1 MNIRNKSHTLVSI
14 IIINFN
20 NKKFLDRSV
29 KSVLNQSY
37 PYKEIIIVDDNSND
51 GSIEFLKKYKKKCK
65 IIINKKKT
73 LFGSYNQ
80 INCISKAIKIAKGK
94 LIFFLDSDDFF
105 SLNKILFIKKNSITT
120 KL

>member
-51 GSIEFLKKYKKKCK
+51 GSIEFLKKYKQ
-65 IIINKKKT
+65 KT
-73 LFGSYNQ
+73 
-80 INCISKAIKIAKGK
+80 AK
-94 LIFFLDSDDFF
+94 
-105 SLNKILFIKKNSITT
+105 
-120 KL
+120 